1 MIKKKRVE
9 IKILSILKLVSFKS
23 LTGNDFSE
31 RSTLA
36 EAQCERN
43 LTVADPGEAPP
54 YFWTKMRPEG
64 PKKIWVLKKQ
74 ATEVI
79 FGWLIRQMSINQKSV
94 P

>member
-1 MIKKKRVE
+1 MDTKKRVE

-36 EAQCERN
+36 EAHCERN

-54 YFWTKMRPEG
+54 YFWTKLRPEG
-64 PKKIWVLKKQ
+64 PKKITAFPLTPLSQDLDPTLPQSPTVKY
-74 ATEVI
+74 
-79 FGWLIRQMSINQKSV
+79 
-94 P
+94 